1 MEIDNIY
8 NCDCLE
14 GMSELPTGHKYCI
27 VTDPPFNVGYHYN
40 EYKDNKSE
48 DEYFEWLEQIT
59 KGYPVVMIHYPE
71 ALYKFAFQIGQFP
84 ERVAS
89 WVYNSNTPRQHRDIA
104 YFGIKPDFTLMH
116 QPYKN
121 PTDKRIAK
129 RIAEGH
135 EGGMLYDWW
144 EINQVKNVSKEKH
157 GVTHPCQMPV
167 EVMQRVVGIIDPK
180 RRLGCMCCPLAF
192 YKKRIEQF
200 KEHPNMVKAYIRAGQ
215 KFRDTHPYAKSIKTH
230 PTVYQ
235 QFVRDVFFERQKAFE
250 EHTSVGLFAEHIDY
264 KQFLMDYFGIHL

>member
-1 MEIDNIY
+1 MMEIDNIY

-104 YFGIKPDFTLMH
+104 YFGIKPDFTLIH

-167 EVMQRVVGIIDPK
+167 EVMQRVVGIIDPEYTIIDPFMGSGTTAIACIK
-180 RRLGCMCCPLAF
+180 ERRHFIGFELSKEYFDKAVR
-192 YKKRIEQF
+192 RIKAEQAQL
-200 KEHPNMVKAYIRAGQ
+200 M
-215 KFRDTHPYAKSIKTH
+215 
-230 PTVYQ
+230 
-235 QFVRDVFFERQKAFE
+235 
-250 EHTSVGLFAEHIDY
+250 LF
-264 KQFLMDYFGIHL
+264 